1 MRDTKL
7 ILILLGVLVF
17 IAVGFVLRILEPIL
31 LPFVVAVFLSQI
43 FAPINKALRR
53 RGVPGA
59 LAILVV
65 LVLVSLVILAFA
77 GVVYSSVQ
85 SFGESLPK
93 YQTRMQGMIEGIS
106 GRLSASFPQ
115 IGDQVRE
122 WKWQEAVE
130 VSSLTGI
137 VAATLGS
144 FLVFFNDAI
153 LILLFLVFLL
163 AGSEA
168 FPHKLQRAFA
178 GHAGRVGEVIRDVE
192 EEVRKY
198 LLTKTLINLANG
210 ILVTILMTAF
220 GVDFPVLW
228 GFLTFLAHYIPNV
241 GAILSAGLPTAFL
254 FLQFSPGKA
263 LLVALLNAALQFA
276 IGHAVEPRVMGTSL
290 DLSPLLVLLSL
301 IFWGWLWGP
310 WGMVLAVPMTST
322 MKIVC
327 EHIGPLR
334 PLAVLMSGSAAPEP
348 PPQTSVESKTEAG
361 AARIPS
367 GLT

>member
-17 IAVGFVLRILEPIL
+17 IAVGVVLHTLEPVLI
-31 LPFVVAVFLSQI
+31 PFVVAFFLSQI
-43 FAPINKALRR
+43 FAPLNKALRR

-65 LVLVSLVILAFA
+65 LFLVSLVILAFSW
-77 GVVYSSVQ
+77 VVYSSAQ
-85 SFGESLPK
+85 SFTEALPR
-93 YQTRMQGMIEGIS
+93 YQARLEGMLDGIS
-106 GRLSASFPQ
+106 GRLSGTFPPLEAQ
-115 IGDQVRE
+115 IRE
-122 WKWQEAVE
+122 WRWEEAVE

-144 FLVFFNDAI
+144 FLVFFNDAF
-153 LILLFLVFLL
+153 LVLLFLVFLL

-178 GHAGRVGEVIRDVE
+178 GHAGRVGEAMRDVE

-210 ILVTILMTAF
+210 ALVTVLLMAF
-220 GVDFPVLW
+220 GVDFALLW

-241 GAILSAGLPTAFL
+241 GAILSVGLPAAFL

-276 IGHAVEPRVMGTSL
+276 IGHAIEPRVMGTSL
-290 DLSPLLVLLSL
+290 DLSPLLVLLAL

-310 WGMVLAVPMTST
+310 WGMVLAVPITSM

-327 EHIGPLR
+327 EHVRPLH
-334 PLAVLMSGSAAPEP
+334 PLAVLMSGSTEPEP
-348 PPQTSVESKTEAG
+348 PKASVERKTEAG
-361 AARIPS
+361 ATVA
-367 GLT
+367 